1 MNELEIIAVANLEVT
16 DADEQRKYDKGFFP
30 ILKKH
35 NGSFITFDDFP
46 AHKEGDIPL
55 NGRVI
60 LFGFKS
66 EEDANNWFEDSEYQQ
81 LSEHRRN
88 GTLTHSITFTKVLK
102 R

>member
-1 MNELEIIAVANLEVT
+1 MKTTKQKTVLV
-16 DADEQRKYDKGFFP
+16 
-30 ILKKH
+30 KH
-35 NGSFITFDDFP
+35 QTLV
-46 AHKEGDIPL
+46 L
-55 NGRVI
+55 NTEWHLV
-60 LFGFKS
+60 S

>member
-16 DADEQRKYDKGFFP
+16 DADEYRKYEKGFFP

-46 AHKEGDIPL
+46 VHKEGDIPL
-55 NGRVI
+55 IGRVI